1 MTEATSPLI
10 DISAADPKSI
20 YLNRE
25 LTWLGFNERVL
36 FEATRSSNPLLERV
50 RFLAIVNNNLDEFF
64 MKRIGGLKQ
73 QVAARIYTPS
83 ADGRS
88 AQEQIDAC
96 YEKVREIE
104 QRIAKIWKQL
114 QSELKKEGIEVRR
127 FSQLSKEKQTQ
138 MRDYFAENIYP
149 LLTPQ
154 AVDPAHPFPF
164 VSNLSLNLLIKL
176 NYPDSNRT
184 SIARVKVPVEQGS
197 KRFINI
203 QEADRHVFITVEDL
217 IINNLD
223 LLFPNMLVQNVDLFR
238 VTRNAITE
246 KNEENAADL
255 LELIADELIERR
267 FAPIVRMQYEQDI
280 DPIHKGML
288 SAELQ
293 LREDKDTFAATGLMQ
308 MRDLF
313 EIVAIDRSD
322 LKYPPHQPV
331 EHEAF
336 VGEGN
341 IFHTIRKNGP
351 FLTQYP
357 YESFN
362 TTIERLL
369 ADASRDP
376 KVLGIKMT
384 IYRTSS
390 DSKIISHLVEASR
403 NGKQVTVVVEVKA
416 RFDESANIRWANYL
430 EEAGIHVTYG
440 IVGLKTHAKII
451 HIIRQDYDGLR
462 RYTHIGT
469 GNYHSGTARQYSD
482 FGFFTADKAV
492 GEDLTELFN
501 YLTTGYSPNR
511 HYQRTLPAPRHMKA
525 GLLERIGR
533 EIGFAQK
540 GEKALIRLKTNA
552 LEDVDIVNALY
563 RASQAGV
570 KIQLIVRDSCRLI
583 AGVAGLSENISVTS
597 IVGRFL
603 EHARVYHFYNG
614 GEEEY
619 FIGSADLMH
628 RNLESRVE
636 ILVSID
642 KPAIRSKL
650 NHFLETQLNDSKY
663 AWLMQPDGSYV
674 HRHNGKSK
682 LGCQERFI
690 NDAIKR
696 YKEAHSLRHRKTKTL
711 S

>member
-1 MTEATSPLI
+1 MTEATSQTI
-10 DISAADPKSI
+10 DINTADPKSI

-25 LTWLGFNERVL
+25 LTWLAFNERVL
-36 FEATRSSNPLLERV
+36 FEATRSHNPLLERV
-50 RFLAIVNNNLDEFF
+50 KFLAIVNNNLDEFF

-73 QVAARIYTPS
+73 QVAARIHSLS

-88 AQEQIDAC
+88 AQEQIDLC
-96 YEKVREIE
+96 YAKVREIE
-104 QRIAKIWKQL
+104 QQIAKVWKQL
-114 QSELKKEGIEVRR
+114 QNELKKERIEVTR
-127 FSQLSKEKQTQ
+127 FAQLSKNKQAQ
-138 MRDYFAENIYP
+138 LREYFAENIYP

-154 AVDPAHPFPF
+154 AMDPAHPFPF

-176 NYPDSNRT
+176 NYPDSNRN
-184 SIARVKVPVEQGS
+184 SIARVKVPVGQGS
-197 KRFINI
+197 KRFIDTQDPNSY
-203 QEADRHVFITVEDL
+203 VFITIEDL

-223 LLFPNMLVQNVDLFR
+223 LLFPNMIVQKVDLFR

-255 LELIADELIERR
+255 LELIEDELIERR
-267 FAPIVRMQYEQDI
+267 FAPIVRMQYDNNM
-280 DPIHKGML
+280 DPVHKGML

-293 LREDKDTFAATGLMQ
+293 LQEDKDTFAASGLME

-313 EIVAIDRSD
+313 EIAGIERND
-322 LKYPPHQPV
+322 LKFAPHHPV
-331 EHEAF
+331 DHEFFA
-336 VGEGN
+336 GEDN
-341 IFHTIRKNGP
+341 IFHAIRKNGP

-362 TTIERLL
+362 STVERLL

-376 KVLGIKMT
+376 KVIGIKMT

-511 HYQRTLPAPRHMKA
+511 EYQRILPAPRHMKA

-533 EIGFAQK
+533 EIAFAQEGK
-540 GEKALIRLKTNA
+540 KALIRLKTNA

-603 EHARVYHFYNG
+603 EHARIYYFYNG

-619 FIGSADLMH
+619 FIGSADLMY

-636 ILVSID
+636 VLVSIE
-642 KPAIRSKL
+642 KTGIRNKL
-650 NHFLETQLNDSKY
+650 NHFLESQLSDNKN
-663 AWLMQPDGSYV
+663 AWLMRPDGSYQL
-674 HRHNGKSK
+674 RHNPKTK
-682 LGCQERFI
+682 LGSQERFI
-690 NDAIKR
+690 NDAQKR
-696 YKEAHSLRHRKTKTL
+696 YKEAHSLRLRKTKSLT
-711 S
+711 